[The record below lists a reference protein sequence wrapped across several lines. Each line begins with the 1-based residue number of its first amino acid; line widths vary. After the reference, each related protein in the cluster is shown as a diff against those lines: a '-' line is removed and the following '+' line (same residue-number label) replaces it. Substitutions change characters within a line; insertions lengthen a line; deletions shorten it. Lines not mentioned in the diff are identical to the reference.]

1 MKTLIEK
8 AKSFKILAPAGNWE
22 SLRTAVKAGADAV
35 FFGIADFNM
44 RAGAA
49 RNFTFADLPEI
60 AKYCSAENVETCV
73 TVNTVLYDSDLETM
87 RQVVDA
93 VKAAGCDAVIVAD
106 VAALQYANSIGV
118 QAYIST
124 QMSVSNIEA
133 VRYFSKFSNR
143 LILARELTMDQVKK
157 HS

>member
-49 RNFTFADLPEI
+49 RNFFRNLNLL
-60 AKYCSAENVETCV
+60 S
-73 TVNTVLYDSDLETM
+73 
-87 RQVVDA
+87 
-93 VKAAGCDAVIVAD
+93 
-106 VAALQYANSIGV
+106 
-118 QAYIST
+118 
-124 QMSVSNIEA
+124 
-133 VRYFSKFSNR
+133 
-143 LILARELTMDQVKK
+143 
-157 HS
+157 